1 MLPVPRSCSSLFLI
15 LTPTNSRKTHEDGDY
30 KCPKQN
36 IFPFQGRKK
45 EKEKRQVKNWK
56 ADKARGS

>member
-15 LTPTNSRKTHEDGDY
+15 LTPASSRKTHEDGDY

-45 EKEKRQVKNWK
+45 
-56 ADKARGS
+56 DK